1 MCWLFFTDYEEI
13 PSVNSSS
20 VRKEFVGMADV
31 TRHTGQHLLVFC
43 FLNINIQAVCLTVLP
58 TNHVRMMT
66 GDMLVCLFSWSFVCR
81 CSSTVS
87 VI

>member
-1 MCWLFFTDYEEI
+1 MSWLFLLTM
-13 PSVNSSS
+13 
-20 VRKEFVGMADV
+20 RKFPLQFLICQKRVVGMADV
-31 TRHTGQHLLVFC
+31 TSHMVHLLA
-43 FLNINIQAVCLTVLP
+43 FLFLDINIQAVCLTVLP

-66 GDMLVCLFSWSFVCR
+66 GDMLVCLFVSWSFVCR